1 MKIFKRILSYTKS
14 YKLLISLSIFS
25 SIIYVVL
32 NSLSIWLIGTMLSN
46 IMVDNSKRIENPSS
60 MNEYLNYFIE
70 NIIGEGTTIEQL
82 KGLCI
87 ILILI
92 FIVKNI
98 LFYIGNITIAYVQN
112 KVITNIRIKLF
123 KHINRL
129 SLSFFNKTKSAEL
142 SSIFIRDIAAMR
154 VAFSQSLQKLIVEP
168 ISILSFIALLFIIN
182 VKFALL
188 AITSIPIC
196 GYIIL
201 KLGGS
206 IRRKSKR
213 SSIQI
218 AGIMNIIKETINS
231 IKIVKAFNMEKYE
244 NKKFEDE
251 NKKYFD
257 LIFRQS
263 KLSHLLTPINEMIGL
278 FVGVVLIWFGG
289 IEVLKENP
297 TMNSEDFIKFILLLF
312 AMMQPIRKLA
322 NVNVQFQI
330 GIAAADRVFN
340 VFDQKNEIKEDKDSI
355 EINGFKSQII
365 FDDVCFK
372 YDNDKN
378 ILKNIHAEIK
388 KGEITAIVGPSG
400 SGKSTFVDLIPRFY
414 DVDEGNILIDDIN
427 IKKIKLNSLYKLIGI
442 VTQQTILFNDTIKN
456 NIIYGKSKTTEA
468 EILDA
473 IKIANLTEFI
483 KKLPDGLDTIVGENG
498 VKLSGGEKQR
508 ISIARAILKNPEILI
523 LDEATASLDSESE
536 RKVHKAIDNIIKN
549 RTVIIIAHRL
559 STIKNSNKIIVIDDG
574 KLIEQGTHQEL
585 IEIKGKYKQLF
596 DNELS
601 KQ

>member
-154 VAFSQSLQKLIVEP
+154 VAFSQSLQKLIVEH

-378 ILKNIHAEIK
+378 ILKNIDAEIK

-483 KKLPDGLDTIVGENG
+483 KKLPNGLDTIVGENG

>member
-378 ILKNIHAEIK
+378 ILKNIDAEIK

-414 DVDEGNILIDDIN
+414 DIDEGNILIDDIN

-483 KKLPDGLDTIVGENG
+483 KKLPNGLDTIVGENG